1 VKKPRKRMQP
11 HQGTLNLHCSFCGKD
26 RKKAGELVA
35 GPGVHICEACVGL
48 CSRILTGKPTA
59 AFDGWAALTDDE
71 LVAALPASAAAV
83 DAVEDKLRNHVSMLK
98 QRGVSWERIATALG
112 ISRQAAWERFSGQN

>member
-1 VKKPRKRMQP
+1 MQP
-11 HQGTLNLHCSFCGKD
+11 NHPTPNLHCSFCGKD
-26 RKKAGELVA
+26 RKKAGMLVA
-35 GPGVHICEACVGL
+35 GPGVHICDACVGL
-48 CSRILTGKPTA
+48 CNRLLTGKPTA

-98 QRGVSWERIATALG
+98 QRGVSWDRIAAALG